1 MNASGLSSGEYLYG
15 FKRSSRLCPVMTF
28 VLYSGVEKWGGPTCL
43 HDMLDFTEIPVLIRK
58 IIPDYKINV
67 ISIREIQD
75 TSMFKTDLRYVLDFL
90 RCAEDKEKLQ
100 KLVEE
105 NTYVK
110 EMAEDAYD
118 VVTNYANIQELAI
131 VKEQY
136 KEAGEVDMCKAI
148 KEMIEEGR
156 MEGRIDGIIST
167 ARRYHASEEDIME
180 QLMEEFDIDKEKA
193 WEYLADI
200 E

>member
-1 MNASGLSSGEYLYG
+1 
-15 FKRSSRLCPVMTF
+15 
-28 VLYSGVEKWGGPTCL
+28 
-43 HDMLDFTEIPVLIRK
+43 
-58 IIPDYKINV
+58 
-67 ISIREIQD
+67 
-75 TSMFKTDLRYVLDFL
+75 
-90 RCAEDKEKLQ
+90 
-100 KLVEE
+100 
-105 NTYVK
+105 
-110 EMAEDAYD
+110 MAEDAYD

-167 ARRYHASEEDIME
+167 ARRYHASEEDIIE

>member
-1 MNASGLSSGEYLYG
+1 MILAPLGALSKKPPLQTKLSGG
-15 FKRSSRLCPVMTF
+15 
-28 VLYSGVEKWGGPTCL
+28 
-43 HDMLDFTEIPVLIRK
+43 
-58 IIPDYKINV
+58 
-67 ISIREIQD
+67 
-75 TSMFKTDLRYVLDFL
+75 SMSRYVLDFL

-105 NTYVK
+105 NTYFK

-156 MEGRIDGIIST
+156 LEGRMEGRMEGRIDGIIST
-167 ARRYHASEEDIME
+167 ARRYHASEEDIIG

-193 WEYLADI
+193 WEYLANV

>member
-1 MNASGLSSGEYLYG
+1 
-15 FKRSSRLCPVMTF
+15 MTF

-58 IIPDYKINV
+58 MIPDYKINV

-90 RCAEDKEKLQ
+90 RGAEDKEKLQ